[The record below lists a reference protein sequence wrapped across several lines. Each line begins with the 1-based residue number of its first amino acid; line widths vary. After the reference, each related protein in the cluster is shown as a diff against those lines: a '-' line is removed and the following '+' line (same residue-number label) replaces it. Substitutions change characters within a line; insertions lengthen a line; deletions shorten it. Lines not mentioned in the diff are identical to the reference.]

1 MTLSKPSS
9 TPSQE
14 VSDPGSPGE
23 SFASGGITSDFQ
35 FEDSQFFVRMFKHE
49 FDPNSPWRRTQDHL
63 DLAVVLT
70 SEGWGS
76 GDERLSGLLLNDFLV
91 AVGERREKPRYLILL
106 NSAVKLAALSGPAME
121 SLKQLEAV
129 GVRVLLNKTSVAHYK
144 LEREVRVGEVITM
157 LDIVGWLCK
166 VAKVITL

>member
-1 MTLSKPSS
+1 MTLPKRSPV
-9 TPSQE
+9 TQGLALDAGAP
-14 VSDPGSPGE
+14 VNRTAPGG
-23 SFASGGITSDFQ
+23 ATNDFE

-49 FDPNSPWRRTQDHL
+49 FDPNAPWRRTQDHL

-70 SEGWGS
+70 SEGWGT
-76 GDERLSGLLLNDFLV
+76 GDEKLSGTLLNDFLLTV
-91 AVGERREKPRYLILL
+91 TERREKPRYLILM
-106 NSAVKLAALSGPAME
+106 NSAVKLAAGAGPALDSLKKLE
-121 SLKQLEAV
+121 SL
-129 GVRVLLNKTSVAHYK
+129 GVRVLLNKTSVAHFQ